1 MFGIDLQAIK
11 AKVEQIKIDELN
23 TQHEFNVDDI
33 QIVVSP
39 NKVQSL
45 NWEKEPAPEEL
56 MAAINQAFEEL
67 DDKIESN
74 RETAMN
80 NALKDLPEP
89 IKSMVKKQFEN

>member
-1 MFGIDLQAIK
+1 MFGIDLEGLKQ
-11 AKVEQIKIDELN
+11 KVEQMKIDELE

-56 MAAINQAFEEL
+56 LAAINQAFEEL
-67 DDKIESN
+67 EDIIEAN
-74 RETAMN
+74 RENSIN
-80 NALKDLPEP
+80 NLLHGINEP
-89 IKSMVKKQFEN
+89 MKSIIKRQFQN